1 MRYRRA
7 TTSDLIRIKE
17 LEESSELA
25 EWSIDDY
32 TSVLE
37 SKNYLLVVADEDG
50 DGTVLA
56 GFILLRIITNHV
68 EGGLIEVMN
77 IAVDDAF
84 KRRGI
89 GSRLVSE
96 SIQLSNIIHGSVEL
110 ELRESNRVAMHLYE
124 SLGFSV
130 VGSRPS
136 YYSSPEESAILMTL
150 EF

>member
-32 TSVLE
+32 TSALE

-96 SIQLSNIIHGSVEL
+96 SIQLSNILHGSVEL
-110 ELRESNRVAMHLYE
+110 ELRESNKAAMNLYQR
-124 SLGFSV
+124 LGFSV
-130 VGSRPS
+130 VGSRPG
-136 YYSSPEESAILMTL
+136 YYSNPDEAAILMTL
-150 EF
+150 RF